1 MARKPIKQYATLTDD
16 SGAEALSVATGGAV
30 TVGVTASQS
39 SIQPHA
45 IRVSGLPSGSAV
57 SRDAV
62 TLQGAN
68 GNSDNLI
75 TRFNR
80 TGTGA
85 DWSDTNWTLIRKVD
99 STDMGFIK
107 FGHQDTAPLSF
118 GKGTTTLATVT
129 GTGAWTLGLE
139 SGNLA
144 QTINGGIKAGYSGC
158 TAYHAF
164 YMSVSSD
171 TDTPLIVARSAT
183 ENGSEQYVSFYENAT
198 SAASPGSESG
208 GIRRNSG
215 DTAYEFYNAS
225 DEKLKD
231 IHGIYSG
238 GLEVVKNIPVK
249 YYSWKGEHNKGSF
262 GYIAQD
268 VQKYLPSC
276 VSQDSNGI
284 LNLGT
289 ADMIPVMWNAIQE
302 LSAKNDAL
310 EARLAALEAKP

>member
-1 MARKPIKQYATLTDD
+1 MAKKPIKQYATLTDD
-16 SGAEALSVATGGAV
+16 SGADALSVATGGAV
-30 TVGVTASQS
+30 TLGPASGYSGAVQHTVYGAILQRGAFAGTYAAQSVLIDYNTSGNTGRLWALGPDTSTNPGFDFVSARSNGSNIITAGSYS
-39 SIQPHA
+39 SA
-45 IRVSGLPSGSAV
+45 
-57 SRDAV
+57 
-62 TLQGAN
+62 
-68 GNSDNLI
+68 
-75 TRFNR
+75 
-80 TGTGA
+80 
-85 DWSDTNWTLIRKVD
+85 
-99 STDMGFIK
+99 
-107 FGHQDTAPLSF
+107 
-118 GKGTTTLATVT
+118 
-129 GTGAWTLGLE
+129 GAWTLGPA
-139 SGNLA
+139 SGNLS

-158 TAYHAF
+158 TAFHTF
-164 YMSVSSD
+164 YRSVSSD
-171 TDTPLIVARSAT
+171 GDAPLVVARSAT
-183 ENGSEQYVSFYENAT
+183 ENGSESYIAFYENAT
-198 SAASPGSESG
+198 SASSPGSEAG

-276 VSQDSNGI
+276 VSKDSNEI

-310 EARLAALEAKP
+310 EARLAAMEAKP